1 MQKISIRKGHTERG
15 CWRVVSQDQVSVF
28 GHNARTPDMWATR
41 HDAIFR
47 RVVTLLGSYY
57 HRTKTAWH
65 VEQNICTGHY
75 RDTNLNYSWPHL
87 KCSHWRKL

>member
-1 MQKISIRKGHTERG
+1 MQKISIREGHTERG

-57 HRTKTAWH
+57 HRTKTVRGMWSRTS
-65 VEQNICTGHY
+65 VQDITETPI
-75 RDTNLNYSWPHL
+75 
-87 KCSHWRKL
+87 